1 MKATATAKNSKL
13 RPDSRGPERVAVL
26 TTGARS
32 TRTLDAYPNARVRN
46 GCSPVASGGRVSADT
61 VPIRRA
67 ADPHLREAARRY
79 AAGSGHYALQWVSR
93 TLRRAVAASCP

>member
-13 RPDSRGPERVAVL
+13 TPDSRGPERVAVL

-32 TRTLDAYPNARVRN
+32 TRTLDAYPNTRVRN
-46 GCSPVASGGRVSADT
+46 DCSPVESGDRVPADA

-67 ADPHLREAARRY
+67 ADPHLRQAARRY
-79 AAGSGHYALQWVSR
+79 VWPPSPLNRAGSTRDLRGSR
-93 TLRRAVAASCP
+93 DA